1 MMNELAADKTLAVI
15 LFNGITEKLDCFYKS
30 IGTSVYRLHFDTE
43 EEFSVTYIT
52 PNIYIRYE
60 GMLLGNVSSS
70 KCSLQDTGEDD
81 DTLASR
87 IVEALLAVSQ
97 VFMGGSEFVVKPE
110 ILEDGTPI
118 MVTHLNITEATIGK
132 LYILHD
138 ILRDGIS
145 NMNNL

>member
-132 LYILHD
+132 LYTLHD

>member
-110 ILEDGTPI
+110 ILEDGIPI
-118 MVTHLNITEATIGK
+118 MVTHLNITEATISK
-132 LYILHD
+132 LYTLHD

>member
-1 MMNELAADKTLAVI
+1 MMNALAADKTLAVI

-30 IGTSVYRLHFDTE
+30 IGTSVYKLHFDTE

-110 ILEDGTPI
+110 TLEDGTTI
-118 MVTHLNITEATIGK
+118 MVTHLNITEATISK
-132 LYILHD
+132 LYVLHD
-138 ILRDGIS
+138 ILRDGLTD
-145 NMNNL
+145 MNNL

>member
-1 MMNELAADKTLAVI
+1 MNELAADKTLAVI

>member
-1 MMNELAADKTLAVI
+1 MMNAVAADKTLAVI

-30 IGTSVYRLHFDTE
+30 IGTSVYKLHFDTE

-118 MVTHLNITEATIGK
+118 MVTHLNITEATISK
-132 LYILHD
+132 LYTLHD
-138 ILRDGIS
+138 ILRDGLTD
-145 NMNNL
+145 MNNL

>member
-1 MMNELAADKTLAVI
+1 MNELAADKTLAVI

-118 MVTHLNITEATIGK
+118 MVTHLNITEATISK
-132 LYILHD
+132 LYTLHD

>member
-43 EEFSVTYIT
+43 EEFGVTYIT

-118 MVTHLNITEATIGK
+118 MVTHLNITEATISK
-132 LYILHD
+132 LYTLHD

>member
-1 MMNELAADKTLAVI
+1 MNELAADKTLAVI

-132 LYILHD
+132 LYTLHD

>member
-1 MMNELAADKTLAVI
+1 MMNELEADKTLAVI

-30 IGTSVYRLHFDTE
+30 IGTSVYKLHFDTE

-118 MVTHLNITEATIGK
+118 MVTHLNITEATISK
-132 LYILHD
+132 LYTLHD
-138 ILRDGIS
+138 ILRDGLTD
-145 NMNNL
+145 MNNL

>member
-1 MMNELAADKTLAVI
+1 MNELEADKTLAVI

-43 EEFSVTYIT
+43 EEFGVTYIT

-60 GMLLGNVSSS
+60 GMLLGNISSS

-118 MVTHLNITEATIGK
+118 MVTHLNITEATISK
-132 LYILHD
+132 LYTLHD